1 MLALLVFLLSWLV
14 HAYLISTSWLTFVKI
29 TAAYCGQTLQLVDTH
44 PSGPQAGFRDEPY
57 ASNFPFGKV
66 PGFSHGDF
74 YLAETAVILPY
85 LAALNGKAGLLGK
98 GVQQRALIEQWVCW
112 GTNMAF
118 PTLQPW

>member
-1 MLALLVFLLSWLV
+1 
-14 HAYLISTSWLTFVKI
+14 
-29 TAAYCGQTLQLVDTH
+29 
-44 PSGPQAGFRDEPY
+44 
-57 ASNFPFGKV
+57 V

-85 LAALNGKAGLLGK
+85 LAALNDKAGLLGK